1 MIMMTLPVLP
11 VAVSHSAFTTH
22 RGKYHLRVL
31 PRLLCLHW
39 PPMTPYHLHRVKDAV
54 FCLERNPT
62 LTKYQSHPK
71 RREELRSFQQA
82 NPAKSD
88 YIHLFAPISFLGV
101 GMMYRRA
108 SKTGGMVGALIDAIS
123 YPRCDLPLMATIQW
137 RTTGPSLPLQ
147 PVRIVLVWDLH
158 CPHSP
163 TSTPYLQ
170 MSVWIIFLLLYLST
184 PCPRPRPLPRANL
197 TLPLRKSQCHLQC
210 VQ

>member
-39 PPMTPYHLHRVKDAV
+39 PPMSSHHLHRVKDAV
-54 FCLERNPT
+54 FCPARDPT
-62 LTKYQSHPK
+62 ITKHQSHPK
-71 RREELRSFQQA
+71 RREQMRSFQQA

-88 YIHLFAPISFLGV
+88 YIRLFAPISFLSV

-108 SKTGGMVGALIDAIS
+108 SKTGGLVGALIDAIS
-123 YPRCDLPLMATIQW
+123 HPRCDLLLTATIQW
-137 RTTGPSLPLQ
+137 RTTGPSRPSL

-170 MSVWIIFLLLYLST
+170 MLAWVIFLLLYLST
-184 PCPRPRPLPRANL
+184 PCPRPHPLLRVNL
-197 TLPLRKSQCHLQC
+197 TPLLRKSHCHLQC